1 MGATRDV
8 HAASNAGAS
17 TRAAGGKGDLK
28 GGKQWE
34 GAKET
39 GTTSTGGK
47 GDIKGKQWKEGKGTG
62 TTSSEQW

>member
-1 MGATRDV
+1 MATRDV
-8 HAASNAGAS
+8 HAASCAGAS
-17 TRAAGGKGDLK
+17 TQADGGKGDLK

-47 GDIKGKQWKEGKGTG
+47 GDLKGKQWKEVKETG
-62 TTSSEQW
+62 TTS